1 MIENSRD
8 NCKKMQYER
17 QRDCLVGEQL
27 HCVQKSGGKVWYMKK
42 SIKIFWIMAGF
53 LCLGLGTAGV
63 LLPFLP
69 TVPFY
74 MATVFCFAQSSRKL
88 HGWFIGTTLYKKNL
102 DSFVR
107 ERAMTM
113 RTKLR
118 IMGMVSGIMA
128 IGFLMMKDV
137 PAGRICLA
145 AVWVFHVFYFFMRI
159 RTIPTET
166 KQ

>member
-53 LCLGLGTAGV
+53 LC
-63 LLPFLP
+63 
-69 TVPFY
+69 
-74 MATVFCFAQSSRKL
+74 FAKSSRKL

>member
-1 MIENSRD
+1 MYRKNGR
-8 NCKKMQYER
+8 
-17 QRDCLVGEQL
+17 
-27 HCVQKSGGKVWYMKK
+27 KVWCMKK
-42 SIKIFWIMAGF
+42 SIKIFWMMTGF
-53 LCLGLGTAGV
+53 LCLGFGTLGI
-63 LLPFLP
+63 LLPVLP

-74 MATVFCFAQSSRKL
+74 MATVFCFAKSSRKL
-88 HGWFIGTTLYKKNL
+88 HGWFIGTALYKKNL

-145 AVWVFHVFYFFMRI
+145 VVWVFHVFYFFMRI
-159 RTIPTET
+159 RTIPEEL
-166 KQ
+166 QQ

>member
-74 MATVFCFAQSSRKL
+74 MATVFCFAKSSRKL

-137 PAGRICLA
+137 PAGRICLV

>member
-53 LCLGLGTAGV
+53 LCLGLGTAGG

-74 MATVFCFAQSSRKL
+74 MATVFCFAKSSRKL

>member
-1 MIENSRD
+1 MIENIRD
-8 NCKKMQYER
+8 NCKKMQSER

-27 HCVQKSGGKVWYMKK
+27 HWVQKSGGKVWYMKK

-74 MATVFCFAQSSRKL
+74 MATVFCFAKSSMKL
-88 HGWFIGTTLYKKNL
+88 HCWFIGTTLYKKNL

>member
-74 MATVFCFAQSSRKL
+74 MATVFCFAKSSRKL

-159 RTIPTET
+159 RTIPTER

>member
-1 MIENSRD
+1 MGFFT
-8 NCKKMQYER
+8 
-17 QRDCLVGEQL
+17 GEQL
-27 HCVQKSGGKVWYMKK
+27 HYVQKKRQKGLVYEEINKNILDGGR
-42 SIKIFWIMAGF
+42 F
-53 LCLGLGTAGV
+53 LCLGFGTLGI
-63 LLPFLP
+63 LLPVLP

-74 MATVFCFAQSSRKL
+74 MATVFCFAKSSRKL
-88 HGWFIGTTLYKKNL
+88 HDWFIGTALYKKNL

-118 IMGMVSGIMA
+118 IMGMVSGIIA

-145 AVWVFHVFYFFMRI
+145 VVWVFHVFTFYEDQNDSGRASAVK
-159 RTIPTET
+159 PEQT
-166 KQ
+166 K

>member
-1 MIENSRD
+1 
-8 NCKKMQYER
+8 MQYER

-74 MATVFCFAQSSRKL
+74 MATVFCFAKSSRKL

-102 DSFVR
+102 DSFVI

>member
-74 MATVFCFAQSSRKL
+74 MATVFCFAKSSRKL

-118 IMGMVSGIMA
+118 ITGMVSGIMA

>member
-42 SIKIFWIMAGF
+42 SIKIFGIMAGF

-74 MATVFCFAQSSRKL
+74 MATVFCFAKSSRKL

>member
-74 MATVFCFAQSSRKL
+74 MATDFCFAKSSRKL

>member
-1 MIENSRD
+1 MFGTGNRRSFTTFSA
-8 NCKKMQYER
+8 NCAFLYGN
-17 QRDCLVGEQL
+17 CFLFL
-27 HCVQKSGGKVWYMKK
+27 QK
-42 SIKIFWIMAGF
+42 
-53 LCLGLGTAGV
+53 
-63 LLPFLP
+63 
-69 TVPFY
+69 
-74 MATVFCFAQSSRKL
+74 SSRKL

-113 RTKLR
+113 GTKLR

>member
-53 LCLGLGTAGV
+53 LCLGLGTAGA

-74 MATVFCFAQSSRKL
+74 MATVFCFAKSSRKL

-145 AVWVFHVFYFFMRI
+145 AVWIFHVFYFFMRI

>member
-74 MATVFCFAQSSRKL
+74 MATVFCFAKSSRKL

-118 IMGMVSGIMA
+118 IMGMVSVIMA

>member
-74 MATVFCFAQSSRKL
+74 MATVFCFAKSSRKL

-118 IMGMVSGIMA
+118 IMELVSGIMA

>member
-27 HCVQKSGGKVWYMKK
+27 HCVQKRGGKVWYMKK

-74 MATVFCFAQSSRKL
+74 MATVFCFAKSSRKL

-128 IGFLMMKDV
+128 IGFLIMNDV
-137 PAGRICLA
+137 PAVIICLA

>member
-74 MATVFCFAQSSRKL
+74 MATVFCFAKSSRKL

-159 RTIPTET
+159 RTIPRET

>member
-8 NCKKMQYER
+8 NCKKKQYER

-74 MATVFCFAQSSRKL
+74 MATVFCFAKSSRKL

>member
-74 MATVFCFAQSSRKL
+74 MATVLCFAKSSRKL

>member
-74 MATVFCFAQSSRKL
+74 MATVFCFAKSSRKL

-102 DSFVR
+102 DSFVI

>member
-53 LCLGLGTAGV
+53 LCLGLRTAGV

-74 MATVFCFAQSSRKL
+74 MATVFCFAKSSRKL

>member
-74 MATVFCFAQSSRKL
+74 MATVFCFAKSSRKL

-137 PAGRICLA
+137 PGGRICLA

>member
-42 SIKIFWIMAGF
+42 SKKIFWIMAGF

-74 MATVFCFAQSSRKL
+74 MATVFCFAKSSRKL

>member
-74 MATVFCFAQSSRKL
+74 MATVFCFAKSSRKL

-118 IMGMVSGIMA
+118 IMEMVSGIMA

>member
-74 MATVFCFAQSSRKL
+74 MATVFCFAKSSRKL

-113 RTKLR
+113 GTKLR

>member
-74 MATVFCFAQSSRKL
+74 MATVYCFAKSSRQL

>member
-74 MATVFCFAQSSRKL
+74 MATVFCFAKSSRKL

-137 PAGRICLA
+137 PAGSICLA

>member
-42 SIKIFWIMAGF
+42 SIKIIWIMAGF

-74 MATVFCFAQSSRKL
+74 MATVFCFAKSSRKL

-102 DSFVR
+102 DSFVI

>member
-1 MIENSRD
+1 MFGTGNRRSFATFSA
-8 NCKKMQYER
+8 NC
-17 QRDCLVGEQL
+17 
-27 HCVQKSGGKVWYMKK
+27 
-42 SIKIFWIMAGF
+42 AF
-53 LCLGLGTAGV
+53 LYGNC
-63 LLPFLP
+63 
-69 TVPFY
+69 
-74 MATVFCFAQSSRKL
+74 FCFAKSSRKL

-137 PAGRICLA
+137 LQEES
-145 AVWVFHVFYFFMRI
+145 VWQQCGYFMFF
-159 RTIPTET
+159 TFL
-166 KQ
+166 

>member
-74 MATVFCFAQSSRKL
+74 MATVFCFAKSSRKL

-118 IMGMVSGIMA
+118 IMGMGSGIMA
-128 IGFLMMKDV
+128 IGVLMMKDV

>member
-63 LLPFLP
+63 LLAFLP

-74 MATVFCFAQSSRKL
+74 MATVFCFAKSSRKL

>member
-1 MIENSRD
+1 MYRKAWKGLVYEEINKNILD
-8 NCKKMQYER
+8 NGRFFM
-17 QRDCLVGEQL
+17 
-27 HCVQKSGGKVWYMKK
+27 
-42 SIKIFWIMAGF
+42 F
-53 LCLGLGTAGV
+53 GTGNRRSFI
-63 LLPFLP
+63 PFLP

-74 MATVFCFAQSSRKL
+74 MATVFCFAKSSRKL

>member
-63 LLPFLP
+63 LPPFLP

-74 MATVFCFAQSSRKL
+74 MATVFCFAKSSRKL

>member
-74 MATVFCFAQSSRKL
+74 MATVFCFAKSSRKL

-159 RTIPTET
+159 RTIPEEL
-166 KQ
+166 QQ